1 MAFAN
6 IRPKRTD
13 TAGRAPS
20 VDSMLDGEIFINRAD
35 KSLGFKASNNTIQYI
50 VAPAGTQ
57 DDLVHKSG
65 EETITGSK
73 TFTAIIY
80 SMAMRT
86 LAADLA
92 ENYEADQQYPVG
104 TLVQFGGKKEITVA
118 RTKANGVISDKPG
131 YLMNDQRKSKKCWL
145 PITMIGRTPIRVFG
159 RVEKFDKLVLSTT
172 PGVAIVD
179 NSAFDDEVIGI
190 ALKSKHTKGEGK
202 VLCFSRVVI

>member
-1 MAFAN
+1 MAYAN

-50 VAPAGTQ
+50 VGAPGTQ

-65 EETITGSK
+65 TETITGTK
-73 TFTAIIY
+73 TFTSIIY
-80 SMAMRT
+80 GTAQR
-86 LAADLA
+86 AQWADLA
-92 ENYEADQQYPVG
+92 ENYEADQKYPVG
-104 TLVQFGGKKEITVA
+104 TLIQFGGSKEITEA
-118 RTKANGVISDKPG
+118 RTKVNGVISDKPA
-131 YLMNDQRKSKKCWL
+131 YLMNDQRRSKKCWL
-145 PITMIGRTPIRVFG
+145 PITMIGRTPIRVYG
-159 RVEKFDKLVLSTT
+159 RVEKFDKLVLSTIS
-172 PGVAIVD
+172 GVAIAD
-179 NSAFDDEVIGI
+179 NSAFDDEIIGI